1 MKGASVPR
9 ISALRLQ
16 ETVRYD
22 WSTGIFTNLLDRGK
36 KAKAGAPIGFLEKT
50 GYLQA
55 RIDGRTYRLHQL
67 AWLYMRGY
75 WPEGVMDHINGNK
88 ADNRWANLR
97 LVNHTINNQNKR
109 GATSR
114 NKTGFLGVS
123 VVAESGNFLAQIK
136 YGGKQRRLGE
146 FPTPELAHAAYLS
159 AKRQFH
165 EGNTL

>member
-1 MKGASVPR
+1 MNAVTKP

-22 WSTGIFTNLLDRGK
+22 WETGIFTSMMDRGTG
-36 KAKAGAPIGFLEKT
+36 AKAGEQIGYLEPA

-55 RIDGRTYRLHQL
+55 RIDGRSYRLHRL
-67 AWLYMRGY
+67 AWLYMWGW
-75 WPEGVMDHINGNK
+75 WPEGVIDHINGIK
-88 ADNRWANLR
+88 SDNRWCNLR
-97 LVNHTINNQNKR
+97 HVNYTINNQNKR
-109 GATSR
+109 VAGSR
-114 NKTGFLGVS
+114 NKLGILGVS
-123 VVAESGNFLAQIK
+123 PVAKNGKFLAQIK

-146 FPTPELAHAAYLS
+146 FDTPELAQAAYLK